1 MNKSIGKKGIFKI
14 NKDYIAIY
22 ATIALF
28 IGLFLIGSVLYRGFL
43 SPQVFTNLFIDNAY
57 LIVVAIGEA
66 VAILT
71 GGIDL
76 SVGAMIAFV
85 SMITASLLQK
95 GVNPFL
101 VMIILLI
108 VGIVFGTVQGFL
120 IQKFKLHP
128 WIVTLAGM
136 FFARGS
142 SYIISIDTITI
153 DNPVFTKISSF
164 RIPIVPGAFIS
175 INVVVSLLVV
185 IVAAYMLKFTKF
197 GRTVYAIGGNENSAK
212 LMGLPVERTKIL
224 VYTFSGFCS
233 ALGGLL
239 FTIYTLSGYGLHCN
253 GMEMDAIAACV
264 IGGIL
269 LTGGYGH
276 IIGPLFGVL
285 TTGIIQSLIMFD
297 GTLNSWW
304 TKIAVGMLLF
314 VFIVLQRI
322 IVIRDERRKSP
333 ISG

>member
-1 MNKSIGKKGIFKI
+1 MSKAIGKKNMLKI

-76 SVGAMIAFV
+76 SVGSMIAFV

-95 GVNPFL
+95 GVHPAL
-101 VMIILLI
+101 VIIIVLI

-136 FFARGS
+136 FFARGA

-153 DNPVFTKISSF
+153 DNPFFINISSY
-164 RIPIVPGAFIS
+164 RISILPNAFIS
-175 INVVVSLLVV
+175 INVVISLIV
-185 IVAAYMLKFTKF
+185 VAAAFYMLKFTKF
-197 GRTVYAIGGNENSAK
+197 GRTIYAIGGNENSAK
-212 LMGLPVERTKIL
+212 LMGLPVERTKVL

-233 ALGGLL
+233 SLGGLL

-269 LTGGYGH
+269 LTGGYGN

-322 IVIRDERRKSP
+322 IVIRDERKKSF
-333 ISG
+333 I